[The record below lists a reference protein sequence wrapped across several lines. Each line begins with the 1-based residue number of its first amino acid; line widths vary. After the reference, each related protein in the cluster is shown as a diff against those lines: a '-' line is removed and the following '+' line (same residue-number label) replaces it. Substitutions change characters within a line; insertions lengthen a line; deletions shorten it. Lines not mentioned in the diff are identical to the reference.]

1 MSTRLRKKLPIAR
14 PLDKGNLS
22 YGNEINIRRPD
33 STCVQTSLSFFHCA
47 CVQTSLFYP
56 LGMCFRSR
64 AFRRL
69 FFSTAHPY
77 RRLIF
82 FPLHMR
88 SDVSLFISAVHPFS
102 RLLVMKSREKRPG
115 MLLRRWCVTAS
126 LKALPKISDQNMWSS
141 LSFNSDNL
149 LKKKNILDFSPL

>member
-22 YGNEINIRRPD
+22 YGNEINRRRPD
-33 STCVQTSLSFFHCA
+33 STCVQTPLSLFFTAHAFRRLSFIHLACVFAHVRLGVSFFHCA
-47 CVQTSLFYP
+47 SVQTS
-56 LGMCFRSR
+56 
-64 AFRRL
+64 
-69 FFSTAHPY
+69 H
-77 RRLIF
+77 F

-102 RLLVMKSREKRPG
+102 RLLVMKSREKRPR

-141 LSFNSDNL
+141 LSFNSDNW
-149 LKKKNILDFSPL
+149 